1 MNGVIKMKKEMWLI
15 WKHPENRRRYKIGV
29 LNYDNNVYT
38 FKYVNPEL
46 NDAAMVGFKCF
57 PGFEDIKQTYKSTE
71 LFANIE
77 TRLPN
82 TGRAD
87 YLEILNLYNL
97 EKDSSK
103 LEILKATKGRLLT
116 DNYEFVPAFDLNKVE
131 FDVAGTRHCPDVKK
145 CQDIIDINDKLTLEL
160 EPNNEYDNKAIKV
173 IFSKNGV
180 KYHLGYVP
188 RYYSSYL
195 AELLEKNIEYS
206 AMIQSLNFDSEIN
219 DEDITAFVKLIFN
232 Y

>member
-1 MNGVIKMKKEMWLI
+1 MKKEMWLI
-15 WKHPENRRRYKIGV
+15 WKHPESRRRYKIGI
-29 LNYDNNVYT
+29 LNFEDGIYT

-46 NDAAMVGFKCF
+46 NDSLKAGFKFF
-57 PGFEDIKQTYKSTE
+57 PGFEDINKTYTSDE

-82 TGRAD
+82 PTRAD

-103 LEILKATKGRLLT
+103 IDILKATKGRLLT

-145 CQDIIDINDKLTLEL
+145 CQNLIEVNDKLTLEL
-160 EPNNEYDNKAIKV
+160 EPENEHDSNAIKV
-173 IFSKNGV
+173 ILTKNGI

-188 RYYSSYL
+188 RYYSSCL

-206 AMIQSLNFDSEIN
+206 AMIQSLNFESEIY
-219 DEDITAFVKLIFN
+219 DEYITAFVKLIFN
-232 Y
+232 YK

>member
-1 MNGVIKMKKEMWLI
+1 MWLI
-15 WKHPENRRRYKIGV
+15 WKHPESRRRYKIGI
-29 LNYDNNVYT
+29 LNFEDNIYT
-38 FKYVNPEL
+38 FKYVDPEL
-46 NDAAMVGFKCF
+46 NDATAVGFKYF
-57 PGFEDIKQTYKSTE
+57 PGFEDINKTYSSSE
-71 LFANIE
+71 LFANID

-82 TGRAD
+82 TTRAD

-97 EKDSSK
+97 EKKSSK
-103 LEILKATKGRLLT
+103 FDILRATKGRLLT

-145 CQDIIDINDKLTLEL
+145 CQKLIEVNDKLTLEL
-160 EPNNEYDNKAIKV
+160 DKDNESDPNAIKV
-173 IFSKNGV
+173 IFTKNGI

-195 AELLEKNIEYS
+195 TELLEKNIEYS
-206 AMIQSLNFDSEIN
+206 AMIQSLNFESEIN

-232 Y
+232 YK